1 MFFKWS
7 KDRTIDAGSEA
18 NKISKPQPLIDRNS
32 NDVLMEETNEDIF
45 IDLDNM
51 NWFKWIYHIVTMP
64 SCDLVLFYNEKLELI
79 DWDDKAKTLAQPL
92 GHLLTSITFLMR
104 FLQDNLIKPN
114 YMNIYDD
121 YRFETMFDFTKSDTL
136 RKYNLL
142 PQDADTNT
150 NSNTKINNADNKF
163 YIKMK
168 NYKTNL
174 NWYNTTLKF
183 LDYLFYSLLLCVLI
197 SNVIVT
203 YRFLF
208 GYYKYYSLFY
218 PLKVLYDTPDVS
230 RKSLV
235 TLTEEDD
242 EALSRSSLFTMIK
255 HFFVKNKPEDTSND
269 TYAKKLGDKEY
280 YFELKKWIPS
290 KFMTNLFMT
299 FSPMCLTFLFLAN
312 ISFYTIFAVLIH
324 QYMFQMILNKYHNR
338 IIDENVLFNAT
349 SEEYYMKVV
358 KPLCSKKYQDAM
370 VDSTPRGRGFVQFY
384 PSSSSKN
391 NKIFTT
397 HSLKGDTLREKYNKN
412 IEEFEEIEDEKV
424 GHNVIVREPNQL
436 QQVYWDP
443 DLRQYIA
450 VNPTHPSNQ
459 AVGTIPLINQVNF
472 QANSKNAYKL
482 HHGILQD
489 GELNFKV
496 MPHEAFS
503 SGLSTPSV
511 VSMPLNKATLLHNSA
526 AIDSNRD
533 DHQNSIK
540 ENISQYGSALN
551 NTHNIESHP
560 QSEISLKRG
569 SISPLRQNVIYNNE
583 RSRTDL
589 SPSSSKDDSR

>member
-7 KDRTIDAGSEA
+7 KGRTIDAD
-18 NKISKPQPLIDRNS
+18 NKTNKVSKLQPLIDQNS
-32 NDVLMEETNEDIF
+32 NDELTEEVNEDAF

-64 SCDLVLFYNEKLELI
+64 PSDLALFYNEKLELI
-79 DWDDKAKTLAQPL
+79 DWDKKATTFAQPL
-92 GHLLTSITFLMR
+92 GHFLTLITFIMR

-142 PQDADTNT
+142 PQETDSMV
-150 NSNTKINNADNKF
+150 NSDNISEADNKF

-168 NYKTNL
+168 NYKPNS
-174 NWYNTTLKF
+174 NWYHTTLKF

-197 SNVIVT
+197 INVIVT

-208 GYYKYYSLFY
+208 GYYRYYSLFY
-218 PLKVLYDTPDVS
+218 PLRVPYDTPDVS
-230 RKSLV
+230 RKLLE
-235 TLTEEDD
+235 TLSEEDD
-242 EALSRSSLFTMIK
+242 EALARSSLFTMVK
-255 HFFVKNKPEDTSND
+255 HFFLKNKTEDTRND
-269 TYAKKLGDKEY
+269 SYAKKLSDKDY

-290 KFMTNLFMT
+290 KFMTNLFIT
-299 FSPMCLTFLFLAN
+299 FSPMCLTFLFLSN
-312 ISFYTIFAVLIH
+312 ISFYTIFAVFSH
-324 QYMFQMILNKYHNR
+324 QLLFQMILNKYHNR
-338 IIDENVLFNAT
+338 IVDENVLFNAT
-349 SEEYYMKVV
+349 SEEYYIKVV
-358 KPLCSKKYQDAM
+358 KPLCAKKYQDVM
-370 VDSTPRGRGFVQFY
+370 VDSTPRGHGFVEFY
-384 PSSSSKN
+384 PSSSSRN
-391 NKIFTT
+391 NKIFTS
-397 HSLKGDTLREKYNKN
+397 HSLTGDTLREKYNKN
-412 IEEFEEIEDEKV
+412 REEFEEIEDKKV

-443 DLRQYIA
+443 ALRQYVA
-450 VNPTHPSNQ
+450 VNHIRSSSQHLEN
-459 AVGTIPLINQVNF
+459 IPVMNQVNF
-472 QANSKNAYKL
+472 QTNTRNGHKL
-482 HHGILQD
+482 DHSMLQD

-496 MPHEAFS
+496 IPHGAFS

-526 AIDSNRD
+526 AIDSNRNIN
-533 DHQNSIK
+533 QNSIK

-551 NTHNIESHP
+551 NTHNIDSHQ

-569 SISPLRQNVIYNNE
+569 SISPLHQNVIYNNE
-583 RSRTDL
+583 RSRTNL
-589 SPSSSKDDSR
+589 SPSSSKEGSP